1 MKRKYRE
8 KYEKLEISKIMMK
21 LKNIFYVEKEIKNI
35 MINFYLKILE
45 KKEFFLLKLN
55 ECN

>member
-1 MKRKYRE
+1 MKT
-8 KYEKLEISKIMMK
+8 LEMSKIMIR

-35 MINFYLKILE
+35 MIKFYLKII
-45 KKEFFLLKLN
+45 KKIILIILN